1 VINAVPI
8 SLFEAIATAGAVSVY
23 EVITSPFLPSSSST
37 GVAVFGFQVGTPLI
51 KPLEIKVAQEF
62 FPLVTNAVDLDRYRT
77 FQTGLLRAEN
87 FVMADSVL
95 FEYETFPP

>member
-1 VINAVPI
+1 VITAVPI
-8 SLFEAIATAGAVSVY
+8 SLFIAIATAGAESVY
-23 EVITSPFLPSSSST
+23 EVSTSPFLPSSSST
-37 GVAVFGFQVGTPLI
+37 GVAVFGFQAEIPLI
-51 KPLEIKVAQEF
+51 TPLEIKVAHEF
-62 FPLVTNAVDLDRYRT
+62 FPLATNVVDLAKYLT

>member
-1 VINAVPI
+1 VITAVPI
-8 SLFEAIATAGAVSVY
+8 SLFEAIATAGAESVY

-37 GVAVFGFQVGTPLI
+37 GVAAFGFQDGIPLI

-62 FPLVTNAVDLDRYRT
+62 FPLVTNAVDLDAYRT
-77 FQTGLLRAEN
+77 FQTGLLREEN